1 MVSSP
6 SLLALPWS
14 VTPGGR
20 SAALSDVPSSAP
32 VRSSIPTAA
41 NLRQHPAKLNEK
53 RGINIDVT
61 YKPPKSCSA
70 TARPNFEAGFCP
82 TLCFSVTSS
91 RSFMA
96 HRHDHLYPPDPP
108 LAQTI
113 LAATRR
119 MHPLSATLFS
129 IFPNPHPVLSFISRF
144 LHIMDETPLL
154 INETLFLTDELQF
167 SWMLNLFSSI
177 KSWMQICPSIAYW
190 KKREDFQILILVNNS
205 RHGFHFLITLWE
217 PFCILI
223 LLGVHCT
230 NCVNKL

>member
-1 MVSSP
+1 MLNSILDFQPDDFREWGQWYCTEHAKQCKSLIRIKSHNLAIERCKEKIDIKRSFFIVVFPCCGQLSIPVGSTMISNFRRQVS
-6 SLLALPWS
+6 
-14 VTPGGR
+14 R
-20 SAALSDVPSSAP
+20 SFPSSAS
-32 VRSSIPTAA
+32 VRSSIPTVA
-41 NLRQHPAKLNEK
+41 NLRQHPAKLNDNEK

-70 TARPNFEAGFCP
+70 AARPNFEAGFCP

-129 IFPNPHPVLSFISRF
+129 ISPHPHPVLSFISRI

-154 INETLFLTDELQF
+154 INETLFLTDE
-167 SWMLNLFSSI
+167 
-177 KSWMQICPSIAYW
+177 
-190 KKREDFQILILVNNS
+190 V
-205 RHGFHFLITLWE
+205 
-217 PFCILI
+217 
-223 LLGVHCT
+223 
-230 NCVNKL
+230 